1 MKVAIM
7 QPYFAPYIGYISLI
21 KHTDL
26 FILLDGVQFI
36 RHGWIERNRILNQ
49 DEGWIYIK
57 VPLEKFSRETL
68 IIDVKINNSTNW
80 KNKILAQ
87 LVPYKKKAPYYFKVL
102 NLLNNV
108 FKNDYESIVI
118 LNRTMLKEIIN
129 YLGFSKDLPIFSEMV
144 LNIEKPTASDEWA
157 LNVCKVLGDNINY
170 VNPIGGK
177 NFFDSEKYSK
187 NGIQINFQ
195 KMILDS
201 YDQKRDSFEPG
212 LSIIDVMMFNS
223 PDEINVMLDN
233 YELI

>member
-1 MKVAIM
+1 M